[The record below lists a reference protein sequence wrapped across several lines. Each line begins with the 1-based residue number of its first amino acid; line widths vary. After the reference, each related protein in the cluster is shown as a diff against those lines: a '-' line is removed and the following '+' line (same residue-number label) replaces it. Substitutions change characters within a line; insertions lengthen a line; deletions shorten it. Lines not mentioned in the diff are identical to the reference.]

1 MTKLEPGM
9 AVQTPLGKGVLREV
23 RKNGRVTV
31 LIGDR
36 LVVVDAGNVR
46 PREPAARQVSRKV
59 SGTVSGKVSGTVS
72 GKVSGQR
79 SAPPPAPDDDRR
91 PPPRPP
97 AAVDL
102 HGLVVADAMAQVL
115 AALDTAIRAG
125 HERLR
130 IVHGR
135 SGGRLR
141 AALHRQ
147 LREVPAVR
155 AFRLDPANDG
165 VTIVEI

>member
-46 PREPAARQVSRKV
+46 PREPAARKVSRKV
-59 SGTVSGKVSGTVS
+59 SGKVSGR
-72 GKVSGQR
+72 R
-79 SAPPPAPDDDRR
+79 SAPPPAPDGNRR
-91 PPPRPP
+91 PPPRSP

-115 AALDTAIRAG
+115 TALDTAIRAG

-141 AALHRQ
+141 AALHRE
-147 LREVPAVR
+147 LRELPAVR